1 MIYLKGMKLQRFLH
15 IFLLAS
21 AAVLLS
27 SCSTTKVLQ
36 DGEYRLAKNKVTI
49 VNDKNFNASSL
60 ENYIQQKPNS
70 YFIFGWNPFLNI
82 YNWSNGK
89 GKGWDKFVQKIGTA
103 PVVYD
108 PDKVDDSIESINR
121 HLEYLGYYN
130 SHTESKI
137 SVKKKK
143 VKVTYEV
150 TLGERKPI
158 SGIEIVLPKRGE
170 FPEAFS
176 SDMKNISV
184 KPGDYLSEALLEK
197 ETARSAAVM
206 RNMGFYDFSKNNYFF
221 EADTLQDPSKAY
233 LKLTINEYTRNENAD
248 VASEPIRRFYF
259 NEVKIAYPKNLK
271 FREKVLKELN
281 TIMPG
286 DVYSEDAVN
295 MTYERLSNLRIFN
308 SVNIGMTKV
317 DSNLVDCRI
326 DLSQSKIQGFKVNL
340 EASINSSGLF
350 GISPQLSYYHKNI
363 FRGGELLNLSFMG
376 NFQFKFNDKN
386 IRSNEFGVSAS
397 LSFPKF
403 FPLPYR
409 FFNAQIPRTD
419 VNLSYNYQSR
429 PEYTRNLISASFGY
443 NGSVKSRFFY
453 QAYPLQMNIVKLFN
467 LDPEFYQKLSG
478 DPFLRNAYQNHFDL
492 GCGTTFY
499 YTDNPDNNTRK
510 SSFYTRFQF
519 DIAGNL
525 LRAFHKFM
533 DKDEFGAGMIW
544 DTPFSQFVRGELTLV
559 KSWSWGKNNGQS
571 LAVRLLGGAGYA
583 YGNSKALP
591 FEKHFY
597 SGGANS
603 LRGWQSRTVGPG
615 LSAMDNSFRIPNQTG
630 DMKLEANIEYRFD
643 LFWKIGGEIFVDA
656 GNVWNIKYDKTE
668 GADNSGVISAKNFAK
683 GIAAD
688 WGVGIHL
695 DLGFLLLR
703 VDWGFRLH
711 DPARGDNAW
720 LRPREWFSRNGN
732 AVHFGVGYPF

>member
-1 MIYLKGMKLQRFLH
+1 MERRFSH
-15 IFLLAS
+15 YIFLLALAAMTLS
-21 AAVLLS
+21 A
-27 SCSTTKVLQ
+27 CSTTKVLQ
-36 DGEYRLAKNKVTI
+36 DGEYRLAKNKVT
-49 VNDKNFNASSL
+49 VTNDKNFNASSL
-60 ENYIQQKPNS
+60 DGYVQQKPNS

-82 YNWSNGK
+82 YNWTNGK
-89 GKGWDKFVQKIGTA
+89 GKGWDKFVQKIGQA

-108 PDKVDDSIESINR
+108 PDAVDNTIESINR

-130 SHTESKI
+130 SKTVSKI
-137 SVKKKK
+137 KVKKKV

-150 TLGERKPI
+150 TLGRRIPI
-158 SGIEIVLPKRGE
+158 SEIEISVPQRGE
-170 FPEAFS
+170 FASAFAADS
-176 SDMKNISV
+176 ANITI
-184 KPGDYLSEALLEK
+184 KPGDYLSEAALEK
-197 ETARSAAVM
+197 ETERGAGVL

-221 EADTLQDPSKAY
+221 EADTLEDPSKAW
-233 LKLTINEYTRNENAD
+233 LKMTINEYTRNES
-248 VASEPIRRFYF
+248 ASGAEAQPIRRFYF
-259 NEVKIAYPKNLK
+259 NDVNISYPKNLK
-271 FREKVLKELN
+271 FREKVLRDL
-281 TIMPG
+281 TTVAPG
-286 DVYSEDAVN
+286 QLYSEDEVN
-295 MTYERLSNLRIFN
+295 MTYERLSNLRVFN

-317 DSNLVDCRI
+317 DSNLVNCNI

-350 GISPQLSYYHKNI
+350 GISPQLSYYHRNI

-386 IRSNEFGVSAS
+386 IRSDEFGVSAS

-409 FFNAQIPRTD
+409 YFNAQIPRTD

-443 NGSVKSRFFY
+443 NGNVGKRFYY
-453 QAYPLQMNIVKLFN
+453 QAYPLQLNIIKLFN
-467 LDPEFYQKLSG
+467 MDAEFYKNLES
-478 DPFLRNAYQNHFDL
+478 DPFMRNAYQNHFDL
-492 GCGTTFY
+492 GSGATFY
-499 YTDNPDNNTRK
+499 YTDNPDNNFRQ

-519 DIAGNL
+519 DIAGNVL
-525 LRAFHKFM
+525 SAFKGLM
-533 DKDEFGAGMIW
+533 SKDDFGAGMIW
-544 DTPFSQFVRGELTLV
+544 GTPFSQFVRGELSLV
-559 KSWSWGKNNGQS
+559 KNWSFGKNGGHNI
-571 LAVRLLGGAGYA
+571 AVRLLGGAGYA

-591 FEKHFY
+591 FEKQFY

-615 LSAMDNSFRIPNQTG
+615 MSQLDKNFTIPNQTG

-656 GNVWNIKYDKTE
+656 GNVWNLKTDKTE

-683 GIAAD
+683 SIAAD
-688 WGVGIHL
+688 WGVGIHV

-711 DPARGDNAW
+711 DPARGDKAW
-720 LRPREWFSRNGN
+720 LRPREWFGRNGN
-732 AVHFGVGYPF
+732 ALHFGVGYPF